1 MFMKTDNICDRC
13 KKPMDTT
20 TAEMNAIQYGQNFY
34 ACEVLNGPRFDKK
47 QNCERYEVM
56 LVVIPKDITITVTIT
71 I

>member
-1 MFMKTDNICDRC
+1 MKEVTKTI
-13 KKPMDTT
+13 
-20 TAEMNAIQYGQNFY
+20 TAFKI
-34 ACEVLNGPRFDKK
+34 LNGPCFDKK

>member
-1 MFMKTDNICDRC
+1 MTEVMKTIKR
-13 KKPMDTT
+13 
-20 TAEMNAIQYGQNFY
+20 F
-34 ACEVLNGPRFDKK
+34 EVLDGPHFDKK